1 MEVYMKK
8 DLLSLKLLSNEEI
21 IDILETA
28 RDFRDNGLKLDLSD
42 KIIANLFFENSTRT
56 QYSFMTAEE
65 KLNAKVLHFNAQ
77 GSSISK
83 GETFY
88 DTVKVF
94 ESFGCDAVVIRSS
107 QNEYYNELKNLNCAI
122 INAGDGTENHPTQNL
137 LDLLTIYDEF
147 GHFDGLKI
155 MIVGDIL
162 HSRVA
167 HGSVEVMKRLG
178 MKCFISGPK
187 EFMDDTAAY
196 IDFDEGVKTMDVIMM
211 LRIQTERH
219 AVLTTLSDK
228 EYNTKYGMNEERV
241 AKMKDNAIIM
251 HPAPFNRGVEVDNYV
266 PECPK
271 SRIFRQM
278 TNGVYVRMAVIKR
291 SIGD

>member
-1 MEVYMKK
+1 MKK
-8 DLLSLKLLSNEEI
+8 DLLSLKFLSNDEI
-21 IDILETA
+21 MGILEDA
-28 RDFRDNGLKLDLSD
+28 KKFRDENMKLDLSD

-56 QYSFMTAEE
+56 QYSFITAEE

-77 GSSISK
+77 GSSMSK

-94 ESFGCDAVVIRSS
+94 ESFGCDAVVIRSA
-107 QNEYYNELKNLNCAI
+107 QNEYYNELKGLNCAI

-167 HGSVEVMKRLG
+167 HGNVEVMKRLG
-178 MKCFISGPK
+178 MKCYISGPK
-187 EFMDDTAAY
+187 EFMDDTAEY
-196 IDFDEGVKTMDVIMM
+196 IDFDEGVKECDVIMM

-228 EYNTKYGMNEERV
+228 EYNLKYGMNEARV
-241 AKMKDNAIIM
+241 NLMKDNAIIM
-251 HPAPFNRGVEVDNYV
+251 HPAPFNRGVEVDDFV
-266 PECPK
+266 PECSK

-278 TNGVYVRMAVIKR
+278 TNGVYVRMAAIKR
-291 SIGD
+291 SLKD

>member
-1 MEVYMKK
+1 MKK

-21 IDILETA
+21 MNILETA
-28 RDFRDNGLKLDLSD
+28 KFFRDKGLKVDLSD

-56 QYSFMTAEE
+56 QYSFITAEE

-77 GSSISK
+77 ASSMSK

-94 ESFGCDAVVIRSS
+94 ESFGCDAVVIRSK
-107 QNEYYNELKNLNCAI
+107 QNEYYNELKGLKCAI

-155 MIVGDIL
+155 MIVGDIA

-167 HGSVEVMKRLG
+167 HGNVEVMERLG
-178 MKCFISGPK
+178 MKCYISGPK
-187 EFMDDTAAY
+187 EFMDDTAEY
-196 IDFDEGVKTMDVIMM
+196 IDFDEGVKKMDVIMM
-211 LRIQTERH
+211 LRIQRERD
-219 AVLTTLSDK
+219 AYTSLTDS
-228 EYNTKYGMNEERV
+228 EYNKLYGLNESRV
-241 AKMKDNAIIM
+241 KLMKDNAIIM
-251 HPAPFNRGVEVDNYV
+251 HPAPFNRGVEVDDYV

-291 SIGD
+291 SIGS

>member
-1 MEVYMKK
+1 MKK
-8 DLLSLKLLSNEEI
+8 DLLSLKFLSNEEI
-21 IDILETA
+21 MGILEDA
-28 RDFRDNGLKLDLSD
+28 RKFRDENMKLDLSD

-56 QYSFMTAEE
+56 QYSFITAEE

-77 GSSISK
+77 GSSMSK

-94 ESFGCDAVVIRSS
+94 ESFGCDAVVIRSA
-107 QNEYYNELKNLNCAI
+107 QNEYYNELKGLNCAI

-167 HGSVEVMKRLG
+167 HGNVEVMKRLG
-178 MKCFISGPK
+178 MKCYISGPK
-187 EFMDDTAAY
+187 EFMDDTAEY
-196 IDFDEGVKTMDVIMM
+196 IDFDKGVKECDVIMM

-228 EYNTKYGMNEERV
+228 EYNLKYGMNEDRV
-241 AKMKDNAIIM
+241 NLMKDNAIIM
-251 HPAPFNRGVEVDNYV
+251 HPAPFNRGVEVDDYV
-266 PECPK
+266 PECNK

-278 TNGVYVRMAVIKR
+278 TNGVYVRMAAIKR
-291 SIGD
+291 SLGN